1 MFDVL
6 LTNPRPVT
14 MKGTKHEKLMYS
26 HPAPGIGYLAAALR
40 KINISVFLFDMG
52 PSEKDADDI
61 LHFIEEHDV
70 KILGISSF
78 VANHGNGMRIAKYVK
93 AHYPSI
99 KIIMGGPQATFISE
113 EILAA
118 GCVDFVSFYEGE
130 RTLQELCSLILQGET
145 DYSGVKGLAYI
156 DDDNAYHR
164 TEDRAYIQNLDD
176 IGMPAW
182 DLYELDKYICP
193 GVILSGRGC
202 PYRCIYCSAGAVS
215 GSRYRTRSVN
225 SVVDEI
231 EYLYRECGVD
241 YFFLADDTFTA
252 DKQHCIEIC
261 REIRRRN
268 LNIHWEAEARA
279 NTVTDE
285 IVKEMALAG
294 CRHVQIGAESGDNQV
309 LKDIGKNITTD
320 TIEKAVC
327 KFLRVGIT
335 VVCSFIIG
343 TPTETHDTFQRTLD
357 FALKIRRLSKH
368 NFTNC
373 KFAILTPLPGTSVY
387 EDRDKW
393 GIELL
398 TTNWDNYDFYDPVIR
413 TKNLSEKDLRNMFM
427 KAWVEYTKTEEEPW
441 AFKTIKTRELS

>member
-6 LTNPRPVT
+6 LINPQPVT

-26 HPAPGIGYLAAALR
+26 HPAPGIGYLASALR
-40 KINISVFLFDMG
+40 KSNISVNILDMG
-52 PSEKDADDI
+52 PSQKSIDDLIDDI
-61 LHFIEEHDV
+61 QHNNV

-78 VANHGNGMRIAKYVK
+78 VANHGNGMRIAESVK
-93 AHYPSI
+93 AHFPSL
-99 KIIMGGPQATFISE
+99 KVIMGGPQATFISE
-113 EILAA
+113 EILAS
-118 GCVDFVSFYEGE
+118 GYVDFVSFYEGE
-130 RTLQELCSLILQGET
+130 ETLPELCSRILNNATYFE
-145 DYSGVKGLAYI
+145 DVKGIAYLDEHGQYI
-156 DDDNAYHR
+156 R
-164 TEDRAYIQNLDD
+164 TEDRPYIQDLDA

-202 PYRCIYCSAGAVS
+202 PYRCIYCSAGTIS
-215 GSRYRTRSVN
+215 GSKYRTRSVKN
-225 SVVDEI
+225 VVDEV

-241 YFFLADDTFTA
+241 YFFFADDTFTA
-252 DKQHCIEIC
+252 DKKHCIEIC
-261 REIRRRN
+261 REIRRRKM
-268 LNIHWEAEARA
+268 NIHWEAEARA

-285 IVKEMALAG
+285 IVREMVLAG

-320 TIEKAVC
+320 TIERAVC

-343 TPTETHDTFQRTLD
+343 TPTDTKETFERTLQ
-357 FALKIRRLSKH
+357 FALKMRKLSKH

-373 KFAILTPLPGTSVY
+373 KFAILTPLPGTPVY
-387 EDRDKW
+387 EEREKW

-398 TTNWDNYDFYDPVIR
+398 TTNWDKYDFYDPVIR
-413 TKNLSEKDLRNMFM
+413 TKNLSERDLRNMFM

-441 AFKTIKTRELS
+441 MFRTIKTRELS

>member
-6 LTNPRPVT
+6 LINPKPVT

-40 KINISVFLFDMG
+40 KSKISVDILDMG
-52 PSEKDADDI
+52 PSGKGVDDI
-61 LHFIEEHDV
+61 LNIIQQNEV

-78 VANHGNGMRIAKYVK
+78 VANHGNGMRIAKSVK
-93 AHYPSI
+93 KYYPAI

-113 EILAA
+113 EILYT
-118 GCVDFVSFYEGE
+118 GTVDFVSFYEGE
-130 RTLQELCSLILQGET
+130 ETLPVLCSLLLSNGTAFSDI
-145 DYSGVKGLAYI
+145 KGIAYL
-156 DDDNAYHR
+156 DLNGKYVR
-164 TEDRAYIQNLDD
+164 TEDRPYIQDLDA

-202 PYRCIYCSAGAVS
+202 PYRCIYCSAGTVS
-215 GSRYRTRSVN
+215 GSRYRTRSVEN
-225 SVVDEI
+225 VVDEI

-252 DKQHCIEIC
+252 DKEHCIGIC
-261 REIRRRN
+261 QEIRRRKMD
-268 LNIHWEAEARA
+268 IHWEAEARA

-285 IVKEMALAG
+285 IVREMANAG

-309 LKDIGKNITTD
+309 LRDIGKNISTD
-320 TIEKAVC
+320 TIEQAVC
-327 KFLRVGIT
+327 KFLRAGIT

-343 TPTETHDTFQRTLD
+343 TPTETHSTFEKTLE

-373 KFAILTPLPGTSVY
+373 KFAILTPLPGTPVY
-387 EDRDKW
+387 EDREKW
-393 GIELL
+393 GVELI
-398 TTNWDNYDFYDPVIR
+398 TTNWDKYDFYDPVIR
-413 TKNLSEKDLRNMFM
+413 TKNLSEHDLRNMFM

-441 AFKTIKTRELS
+441 MFKTIKTRELS